1 MNVLIFVYFFKK
13 KSDPMTDLVSLW
25 SSGKSWQADGN
36 LHLYRTDY
44 LVTDHLAGKF
54 LQLLAL

>member
-1 MNVLIFVYFFKK
+1 MI
-13 KSDPMTDLVSLW
+13 DLVSLW

>member
-1 MNVLIFVYFFKK
+1 MRTVDIVISLI
-13 KSDPMTDLVSLW
+13 P
-25 SSGKSWQADGN
+25 GKSWQADRN

-54 LQLLAL
+54 LVISAVGSDTNNVLSH